1 MLAVKIMS
9 RILKLLTILSFS
21 ALIVV
26 VLMQVTGR
34 YTPVTFVWTEELSRF
49 LFIFSIAFAAPVAME
64 KREYVRVDLLIS
76 ILPEK
81 IRRYYDALIYLVL
94 GIFSASMINYAYQFS
109 LAGQN
114 QSSATLTVK
123 MFYIYSSMTII
134 FIFLALYSFLNI
146 YHVIKQN
153 SEKGV
158 EQ

>member
-21 ALIVV
+21 ALIMV
-26 VLMQVTGR
+26 VLMQVIGR

-64 KREYVRVDLLIS
+64 KREYVRVDLLVS
-76 ILPEK
+76 ILPDK
-81 IRRYYDALIYLVL
+81 IRKYYDALIYLVL

-109 LAGQN
+109 LIGKN

-123 MFYIYSSMTII
+123 MYYIYSSMTVI

-146 YHVIKQN
+146 YHVFKQN
-153 SEKGV
+153 NEEGV

>member
-9 RILKLLTILSFS
+9 RVLKLLTILSFS

-26 VLMQVTGR
+26 VLMQVIGR
-34 YTPVTFVWTEELSRF
+34 YTPATFVWTEELSRF

-81 IRRYYDALIYLVL
+81 IRKYYDALIYLVL

-146 YHVIKQN
+146 YHVITQN
-153 SEKGV
+153 NEKGV